1 MKKLSVIMMMVILLV
16 SFTAYAANLNQK
28 REQVKNNVCSTVLSG
43 TLVTIAGTV
52 IGIGDHNG
60 LIVDTGNG
68 QVTIYGMGPERYWEK
83 NKIDKPDIGESVT
96 VSAYEV
102 LFSDETRYSASS
114 ITIGSDTLDLRD
126 PETGC
131 PLWRGPRNR

>member
-1 MKKLSVIMMMVILLV
+1 MKKLSVIMMMVILLI

-68 QVTIYGMGPERYWEK
+68 QVTIYGIGPERYWEK
-83 NKIDKPDIGESVT
+83 NKIDKPDIYQLE
-96 VSAYEV
+96 
-102 LFSDETRYSASS
+102 FSRCYS
-114 ITIGSDTLDLRD
+114 LDD
-126 PETGC
+126 QICNSPK
-131 PLWRGPRNR
+131 